1 MEMAIQTE
9 FWTVANVK
17 SVRHAGNYSI
27 LVENEDG
34 LRSTLDMSYLLD
46 KPFYAPLRD
55 KSLFEQ
61 VYANEACTVSW
72 GLTDPDNSMS
82 ELDVCPGTLYAR
94 SVGLSQSVPYSP
106 RSLRISA
113 SISAMRSSADTRATR
128 SDSA

>member
-9 FWTVANVK
+9 FWTVPNVK
-17 SVRHAGNYSI
+17 SVRHAGDYSI
-27 LVENEDG
+27 LVEYEDG

-82 ELDVCPGTLYAR
+82 ELDVCPDTLYAR
-94 SVGLSQSVPYSP
+94 SVGMTLSE
-106 RSLRISA
+106 IHEF
-113 SISAMRSSADTRATR
+113 DN
-128 SDSA
+128 SDAFYDEVERRHKFWVS